1 MRRRAACIA
10 LAVLALIAGLIAGA
24 GWWGWDRYTRPGPLA
39 ESRTLIIPKGS
50 GLAEIARQ
58 LEAAG
63 VIDRPLVFRLGV
75 RRDGLARSLRAGE
88 YEFPAHISM
97 RDAARLLGSGRTVRR
112 RLTVA
117 EGLTASQVLALVRGA
132 DGLEGQVPDAG
143 IREGSLLPE
152 TYFYGWGD
160 SRSDIVRRMREAMAA
175 TVARLW
181 QNRAEGLA
189 VNSPR
194 EAVILAS
201 IIEKETGLAAERPRV
216 SAVFHNRLRRGMRL
230 QSDPTVVYALTHGAG
245 PLGRPLTRADLAVTS
260 PFNTYVHGGLPPGPI
275 ANPGIASIEAAL
287 NPARTRDLYFVA
299 DGNGGHLF
307 ARTLAEHNRNVA
319 RWRRLQRDRRKAQ
332 EQ

>member
-1 MRRRAACIA
+1 VRRRAVSLA
-10 LAVLALIAGLIAGA
+10 LAALALTAGLLAGA

-39 ESRTLIIPKGS
+39 ETSILIIPKGS
-50 GLAEIARQ
+50 GLADIARR
-58 LEAAG
+58 LADAG
-63 VIDRPLVFRLGV
+63 VIARPLVFRLGV

-88 YEFPAHISM
+88 YEFPARISM
-97 RDAARLLGSGRTVRR
+97 REAARLLASGRTVRR

-117 EGLTASQVLALVRGA
+117 EGLTARQVLALVRDA
-132 DGLEGQVPDAG
+132 DGLEGKVSDAG

-181 QNRAEGLA
+181 RNRAARLA
-189 VNSPR
+189 VGSPR

-201 IIEKETGLAAERPRV
+201 IIEKETGLAAERPRIA
-216 SAVFHNRLRRGMRL
+216 AVFHNRLRRGMRL
-230 QSDPTVVYALTHGAG
+230 QSDPTVVYALTDGAG
-245 PLGRPLTRADLAVTS
+245 PLGRTLTRADLAVAS
-260 PFNTYVHGGLPPGPI
+260 PYNTYENGGLPPGPI
-275 ANPGIASIEAAL
+275 ANPGVASIEAAL
-287 NPARTRDLYFVA
+287 NPAKTEDLYFVA

-307 ARTLAEHNRNVA
+307 ARTLAQHNRNVA
-319 RWRRLQRDRRKAQ
+319 RWRRLQRQRREAT